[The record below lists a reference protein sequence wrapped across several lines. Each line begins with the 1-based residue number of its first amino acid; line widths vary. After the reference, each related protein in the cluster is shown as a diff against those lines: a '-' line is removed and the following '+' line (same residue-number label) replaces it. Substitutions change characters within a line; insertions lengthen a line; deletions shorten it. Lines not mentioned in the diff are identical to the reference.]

1 MKQVPHPD
9 RVVFVDWHGVLSCDP
24 FWASIRENARHPL
37 HSQLVESL
45 ALIFT
50 GEGAHA
56 WMKGQ
61 VSSAQV
67 IAGMGIKLDRRFRD
81 DFLQRRLLADCA
93 RMRVNVPLF
102 EMLRELK
109 TSASIVVSTD
119 NADCFADT
127 FRRVRKTQRPAGH
140 RPAATLAEWAF
151 VCDDMICSSDV
162 AVLKSEG
169 IVRFFGPWLSRH
181 GMSFQDA
188 LLIDD
193 SANNCAAFRERGG
206 TALCWKMGADDI
218 TEAATAVSRWLDG
231 SAASELSYAAARG
244 EENG

>member
-1 MKQVPHPD
+1 M
-9 RVVFVDWHGVLSCDP
+9 
-24 FWASIRENARHPL
+24 
-37 HSQLVESL
+37 ESL

-50 GEGAHA
+50 GDRAHA
-56 WMKGQ
+56 WMKGE

-93 RMRVNVPLF
+93 RMRVNVPLC
-102 EMLRELK
+102 EMLREIK
-109 TSASIVVSTD
+109 TRASIVVSTD
-119 NADCFADT
+119 NADCFAGT
-127 FRRVRKTQRPAGH
+127 FRRVRKTRRPTGH
-140 RPAATLAEWAF
+140 RPATTLAEWSF
-151 VCDDMICSSDV
+151 VCDDIICSSDV

-181 GMSFQDA
+181 GMSFHDA

-193 SANNCAAFRERGG
+193 LANNCAAFREQGG
-206 TALCWKMGADDI
+206 TALCWRMGADDI
-218 TEAATAVSRWLDG
+218 TEAATALSRWLDG

>member
-24 FWASIRENARHPL
+24 FWASIRDNPRHPL
-37 HSQLVESL
+37 HSQLAESL
-45 ALIFT
+45 APIFT
-50 GEGAHA
+50 GDGAHA

-61 VSSAQV
+61 LSSAQV
-67 IAGMGIKLDRRFRD
+67 IAGMGIQLDRRFRD

-140 RPAATLAEWAF
+140 RPAATLADWAF

-169 IVRFFGPWLSRH
+169 IVGFFGPWLSRH

-193 SANNCAAFRERGG
+193 REDNCAAFRQQGG
-206 TALCWKMGADDI
+206 TALRWRMGADDI
-218 TEAATAVSRWLDG
+218 TEAATALSRWLDG

-244 EENG
+244 EEIR